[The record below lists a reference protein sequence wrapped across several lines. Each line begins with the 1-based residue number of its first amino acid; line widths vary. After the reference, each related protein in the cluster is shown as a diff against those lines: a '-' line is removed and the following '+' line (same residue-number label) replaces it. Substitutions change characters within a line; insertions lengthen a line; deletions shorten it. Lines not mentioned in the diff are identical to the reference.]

1 MQHLQ
6 PGTTLQGGK
15 YRIEQVL
22 GQGGF
27 GRVLIISLLILSP
40 VLAMA
45 QASGGQ
51 ISRST
56 EHQTQKVKRET
67 IKQSDARQSTVQLDK
82 YQQMDNRVRYGS
94 YRIIG
99 TAQVI
104 KAKEGENLKKIAN
117 RLLGPEMECY
127 LEVYNGIKA
136 SDPLTEG
143 QEIKIPKL
151 EYKKKKESP
160 KE

>member
-1 MQHLQ
+1 MRNRF
-6 PGTTLQGGK
+6 
-15 YRIEQVL
+15 YIA
-22 GQGGF
+22 
-27 GRVLIISLLILSP
+27 IILILIP
-40 VLAMA
+40 LTALA

-51 ISRST
+51 IRRST
-56 EHQTQKVKRET
+56 KAQTQKVKRET
-67 IKQSDARQSTVQLDK
+67 VKQSDALQSAVQLDK

-94 YRIIG
+94 YRIVG

-117 RLLGPEMECY
+117 RLLGPDMECY

-136 SDPLTEG
+136 SDPLIEG

-151 EYKKKKESP
+151 EYKKKKEAP
-160 KE
+160 IE